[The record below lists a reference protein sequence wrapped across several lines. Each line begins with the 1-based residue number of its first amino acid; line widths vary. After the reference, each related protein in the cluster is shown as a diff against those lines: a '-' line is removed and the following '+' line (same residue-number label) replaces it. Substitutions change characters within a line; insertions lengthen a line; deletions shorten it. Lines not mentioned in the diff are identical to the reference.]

1 MLGQTWKSEIRE
13 FKDEKTGRTI
23 LQLTAT
29 GNNVHL
35 YFTENSFDANKNE
48 IIFLSDRATGEDKA
62 PHERPHYNLF
72 RMNLGSGLIS
82 QISDEPPETAGGESH
97 AGPVQ
102 SVTKTPDS
110 EIIVYKTGGKI
121 RKLDNHIGETVTLYE
136 GIGWYLSWRLSFSL
150 GSFRGLVCE
159 TTYSMAR

>member
-1 MLGQTWKSEIRE
+1 
-13 FKDEKTGRTI
+13 
-23 LQLTAT
+23 LTAT

-121 RKLDNHIGETVTLYE
+121 RKLDNHIGETVTL
-136 GIGWYLSWRLSFSL
+136 
-150 GSFRGLVCE
+150 
-159 TTYSMAR
+159 